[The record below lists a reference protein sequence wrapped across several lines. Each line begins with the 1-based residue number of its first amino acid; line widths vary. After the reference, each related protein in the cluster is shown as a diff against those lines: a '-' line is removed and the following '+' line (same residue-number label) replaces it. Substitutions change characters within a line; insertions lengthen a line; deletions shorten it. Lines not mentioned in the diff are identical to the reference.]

1 MVLGSRADCD
11 DVVAEVFVRLWTSPG
26 QFDPDRGSL
35 LGFLRLRAK
44 GRSIDILRCESNR
57 KRREDNDA
65 YSDNLPGPDVE
76 STVIAAEA
84 AAELARAIA
93 ALPAS
98 EQEAIRLAYF
108 GGMSYRAVAL
118 HLEEPEGTVKSRIRV
133 GLQHLRS
140 RTGELGSA

>member
-1 MVLGSRADCD
+1 MLLGSRADCD
-11 DVVAEVFVRLWTSPG
+11 DVVAEVFVGLWTSPG
-26 QFDPDRGSL
+26 KFDPDRGSL

-44 GRSIDILRCESNR
+44 GRSIDILRSESSR

-65 YSDNLPGPDVE
+65 YSDSPPGPEVD
-76 STVIAAEA
+76 STMIAAEA
-84 AAELARAIA
+84 ATELARAIA

-108 GGMSYRAVAL
+108 GDMSYRAVARY
-118 HLEEPEGTVKSRIRV
+118 LEEPEGTVKSRIRV

-140 RTGELGSA
+140 RADEFGLA